1 MLFPLL
7 LQILFLCLPI
17 LHFPPVPS
25 EIIFEV
31 VILLLLLGEFMQQQI
46 KAVENFDS
54 LYLIY

>member
-1 MLFPLL
+1 MLFPQL
-7 LQILFLCLPI
+7 LQILFLCLP
-17 LHFPPVPS
+17 LLYFPPMPS
-25 EIIFEV
+25 EIILEV

>member
-25 EIIFEV
+25 EIILEV

-46 KAVENFDS
+46 KAVEI
-54 LYLIY
+54 LI

>member
-7 LQILFLCLPI
+7 LQILSLCLPI
-17 LHFPPVPS
+17 LYFPPVPS
-25 EIIFEV
+25 EIILEV